1 MTHPPRP
8 ARLLTLFILAF
19 LLTAC
24 GGGDTPATSVPDAAE
39 SAAAPAAVQPAGAG
53 VALPSD
59 PLAAIQQVLTN
70 QQAGG
75 AYRTTT
81 TIDADGE
88 PMVLTGEFIPPDR
101 LRVVTDLGDVVQEM
115 IFIGEQGWMKA
126 GDTWTESPISAAQ
139 MLGQFRTAIDEFSVT
154 ATDVR
159 FVGNESLNGQETAVY
174 AYTLDMNKSTVTPMD
189 LISSAKLWVNT
200 ATGLPVQQEIT
211 GEAMGVMSTTT
222 QVIEYDSS
230 ITIEPPVQ

>member
-1 MTHPPRP
+1 MTHQPLST
-8 ARLLTLFILAF
+8 RLLALLVLAF

-24 GGGDTPATSVPDAAE
+24 GGGDAPATSAPAAAE
-39 SAAAPAAVQPAGAG
+39 NAAAPAAAQPSGAGA
-53 VALPSD
+53 ALPSD
-59 PLAAIQQVLTN
+59 PLAAIQQVLAN
-70 QQAGG
+70 QQAAG

-81 TIDADGE
+81 TVESDGE
-88 PMVLTGEFIPPDR
+88 AVVLTGEFIPPDR
-101 LRVVTDLGDVVQEM
+101 LRAVTDLGDGVQEM

-126 GDTWTESPISAAQ
+126 GDTWTASPIPAAQ
-139 MLGQFRTAIDEFSVT
+139 MLGQFRNAIEEFSVT
-154 ATDVR
+154 AADVR

-174 AYTLDMNKSTVTPMD
+174 AYSLDMNKSTVTPMD
-189 LISSAKLWVNT
+189 LISSVKLWVNT

-211 GEAMGVMSTTT
+211 GEVMGVKSTTT